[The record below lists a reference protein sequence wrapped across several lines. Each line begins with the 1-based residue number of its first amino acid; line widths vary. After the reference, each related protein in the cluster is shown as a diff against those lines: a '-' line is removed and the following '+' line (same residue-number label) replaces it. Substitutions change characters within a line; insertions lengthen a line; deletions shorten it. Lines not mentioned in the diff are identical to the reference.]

1 MKKVIWKKS
10 SEKLQLSV
18 WFFFKVFFFCWDK
31 IFTGTFMKSCP
42 AVKMISYDRFGG
54 DAVFCCE
61 DDWLRHFLGAEF
73 VSNTD
78 IVMTTNQTLRRFLQ
92 Y

>member
-1 MKKVIWKKS
+1 
-10 SEKLQLSV
+10 
-18 WFFFKVFFFCWDK
+18 
-31 IFTGTFMKSCP
+31 MKSCP

-54 DAVFCCE
+54 DVVFCCE